1 MEKDKNQSLPKR
13 RGNPAMQKG
22 KPSVNPSGKTKGA
35 KSKLTKTLKEA
46 IELSFQ
52 EVGGVEYLT
61 RIALAEPAT
70 YLALVGKIIP
80 KEVVI
85 DLSAKYAD
93 MTLEEKEAEAKRM
106 AHELFGGNA

>member
-1 MEKDKNQSLPKR
+1 MEKENSQYLPKK

-22 KPSVNPSGKTKGA
+22 KPSLNPSGKTKGTKA
-35 KSKLTKTLKEA
+35 KLTKTLKEA
-46 IELSFQ
+46 IELSFH
-52 EVGGVEYLT
+52 EVGGVEYLKG
-61 RIALAEPAT
+61 IALAEPST

-80 KEVVI
+80 KEVVV

-106 AHELFGGNA
+106 AQELFGSKL